1 MRERTRGV
9 AMGVKFDHQNLDLP
23 LRQDVLEVLQAAL
36 VGADPYRAVRKAIE
50 VDGDQLRIGDRE
62 EDLQTIDHIYV
73 VGAGKAA
80 APMAEAVED
89 VVGEHIA
96 DGVVAVKDRYT
107 GSTASIAVGE
117 AAHPV
122 PDERSMKAARA
133 VSHVADEAGRD
144 DLVIG
149 LMSGGGSSVLEL
161 PAGQL
166 SLEDL
171 QETTATLL
179 ASGLDIESINTV
191 RKHLS
196 SLKGG
201 RLAEMIA
208 PARHA
213 TIAISDVVGDP
224 LDAIASGPTV
234 PDPTTYRDALDVL
247 EGAEL
252 RDRVPLPVVEHLE
265 AGALGEHDETPDADH
280 EAFERGSAM
289 VAADRTDAVDAAAKA
304 AGGVGYEPEVVTTEL
319 DGEARDVGRAIAQR
333 VLDRSTSD
341 AEDAG
346 PTCLLFTG
354 ETTVTIQGRGKGG
367 RNQELALS
375 AAIALDEAPGTLDR
389 SAAVAAFATDGTD
402 GPTRAAGAIVGPE
415 TAERAREEGYDL
427 RLQLR
432 KNNSFQVLFAAGDL
446 IVTGPTRT
454 NVNDLICVLLD

>member
-1 MRERTRGV
+1 
-9 AMGVKFDHQNLDLP
+9 MGVKFDYQNLDLP

-36 VGADPYRAVRKAIE
+36 VGADSYRAVRNAIE
-50 VDGDQLRIGDRE
+50 VDGDQLRIGERE
-62 EDLQTIDHIYV
+62 LDLQTIDHVYV

-80 APMAEAVED
+80 AKMAEAVED
-89 VVGEHIA
+89 MVGEHIA

-107 GSTASIAVGE
+107 ESTSSIAVGE

-122 PDERSMKAARA
+122 PDERSLKAARA
-133 VSHVADEAGRD
+133 VSHVAIEAGPNG
-144 DLVIG
+144 LVICVI
-149 LMSGGGSSVLEL
+149 SGGGSSVLEL

-166 SLEDL
+166 SLKDL
-171 QETTATLL
+171 QDTTATLL
-179 ASGLDIESINTV
+179 ASGLDIEAMNTV

-201 RLAEMIA
+201 QLAELIA

-213 TIAISDVVGDP
+213 TILISDVVGDR

-252 RDRVPLPVVEHLE
+252 RDRVPLAVVEHLE
-265 AGALGEHDETPDADH
+265 AGALGEHDETPGEAH
-280 EAFERGSAM
+280 EAFERGSAL

-304 AGGVGYEPEVVTTEL
+304 ARGVGFEPEVITTEL
-319 DGEARDVGRAIAQR
+319 DGEARDVGQAIAQR
-333 VLDRSTSD
+333 VLDRST
-341 AEDAG
+341 AEPADDEAA
-346 PTCLLFTG
+346 CLLFAG

-367 RNQELALS
+367 RNQELAL
-375 AAIALDEAPGTLDR
+375 AAATALDEAPGTLERDV
-389 SAAVAAFATDGTD
+389 AMAAFATDGTD
-402 GPTRAAGAIVGPE
+402 GPTRAAGAIVGPK

-432 KNNSFQVLFAAGDL
+432 NNNSFQVLFAAGDL

-454 NVNDLICVLLD
+454 NVNDLICVFLD